1 MGKVVY
7 RKEKKSRSP
16 YPLLI
21 LGAVVVFGFSLVN
34 LVFPK
39 RDQLELENRKAAQ
52 LPAFSV
58 SALLDGSW
66 QSGFARWMQ
75 DQFALRDV
83 WVNTQRAADEIVFQ
97 KVEEGGILLGK
108 DHWMFT
114 KLFTVDDATQKQ
126 LAKNVQAVSDFAAAH
141 PGKVTFLLAPSASVI
156 YPEELPAG
164 APMAD
169 ENAMLDDIFT
179 TVGQNASVLDLRPT
193 FTADKNKNE
202 YLYFKT
208 DHHWTADGA
217 YYAYRELMKAKGM
230 TASALTDY
238 TRTEYPGFIGSFYQ
252 YSNQSD
258 TLKNNPDTVVAY
270 TPTCNDLTYTDT
282 DGNQKT
288 GHVVSDATQYS
299 EGNKYLCFICGD
311 QPYERIDN
319 PNITDGS
326 SCVVIKES
334 YGNAF
339 VPFLV
344 NSYQTVHVVDYRYFS
359 GNLIDLV
366 KENGI
371 QDVIYV
377 NNANALIESAA
388 KNMTRIIS

>member
-16 YPLLI
+16 HPLLI
-21 LGAVVVFGFSLVN
+21 LGTVVVFGFSLVN

-114 KLFTVDDATQKQ
+114 KLFTVDDAPQKQ

-156 YPEELPAG
+156 YPEELPTG

-179 TVGQNASVLDLRPT
+179 TVGQSASVLDLRPT
-193 FTADKNKNE
+193 FTADKNE

-377 NNANALIESAA
+377 NNANALIESAT

>member
-7 RKEKKSRSP
+7 RKEKRSRSP

-156 YPEELPAG
+156 YPEELPTG

-169 ENAMLDDIFT
+169 ENAMLDNIFT

-193 FTADKNKNE
+193 FTADKNE

>member
-156 YPEELPAG
+156 YPEELPTG

-193 FTADKNKNE
+193 FTADKNE

>member
-1 MGKVVY
+1 
-7 RKEKKSRSP
+7 
-16 YPLLI
+16 
-21 LGAVVVFGFSLVN
+21 
-34 LVFPK
+34 
-39 RDQLELENRKAAQ
+39 
-52 LPAFSV
+52 
-58 SALLDGSW
+58 
-66 QSGFARWMQ
+66 
-75 DQFALRDV
+75 
-83 WVNTQRAADEIVFQ
+83 
-97 KVEEGGILLGK
+97 
-108 DHWMFT
+108 
-114 KLFTVDDATQKQ
+114 
-126 LAKNVQAVSDFAAAH
+126 
-141 PGKVTFLLAPSASVI
+141 
-156 YPEELPAG
+156 
-164 APMAD
+164 
-169 ENAMLDDIFT
+169 
-179 TVGQNASVLDLRPT
+179 
-193 FTADKNKNE
+193 
-202 YLYFKT
+202 
-208 DHHWTADGA
+208 
-217 YYAYRELMKAKGM
+217 MKAKGM

-311 QPYERIDN
+311 QQYERIDN

>member
-377 NNANALIESAA
+377 NNANALIESAT